1 MPTEADKIH
10 KRMTGKNLGTRD
22 TSNDPRTSRSQPET
36 MASALSS
43 NIRRSASTLSSATIR
58 ISARNAA
65 PAAAFQRSYISAPTR
80 ALAATTRVSL
90 NSSVSACKVPKKA
103 FSNGKK
109 AQIQKRS
116 YSDDASPRFWEFDE
130 INASLPST
138 SGSPTTTPKIKL
150 VDVREPAELSGT
162 GIIPSAVNI
171 PLASQ
176 ADALFL
182 TPDEFE
188 TRFGF
193 EKPVAGEGETIVF
206 YCKAGVRAK
215 TAAQMAVQAGYDPK
229 AVGVYLGSWLD
240 WAGNGGRVERWEGDD

>member
-1 MPTEADKIH
+1 
-10 KRMTGKNLGTRD
+10 
-22 TSNDPRTSRSQPET
+22 

-43 NIRRSASTLSSATIR
+43 NIRRSAIKLSSATAR

-65 PAAAFQRSYISAPTR
+65 PSAILQRSYISTPTR
-80 ALAATTRVSL
+80 GLLSTTQTRAPL
-90 NSSVSACKVPKKA
+90 NSSANTHPLSSKTLL
-103 FSNGKK
+103 NGKN
-109 AQIQKRS
+109 AQIQNRS
-116 YSDDASPRFWEFDE
+116 YSDDAGPRFWEFDE

-138 SGSPTTTPKIKL
+138 SNSPTTTPKIKL
-150 VDVREPAELSGT
+150 VDVREPAELIGT

-193 EKPVAGEGETIVF
+193 EKPVAEEGETIVF

-229 AVGVYLGSWLD
+229 AVGVYWGSWLD
-240 WAGNGGRVERWEGDD
+240 WAGNGGRVERWEGDE

>member
-10 KRMTGKNLGTRD
+10 KRSKRDRQEPRNSRHQQRPQNLKIAAGNNGLSIIIKYPALSQHAVIRDNQNLSSQCGTSRRFPAVLHLRTDKSTGCHD
-22 TSNDPRTSRSQPET
+22 TSFAQFLGERMQSPQEGFLEWQESPDP
-36 MASALSS
+36 
-43 NIRRSASTLSSATIR
+43 
-58 ISARNAA
+58 
-65 PAAAFQRSYISAPTR
+65 
-80 ALAATTRVSL
+80 
-90 NSSVSACKVPKKA
+90 KA
-103 FSNGKK
+103 V
-109 AQIQKRS
+109 
-116 YSDDASPRFWEFDE
+116 